1 MFGSHNVWG
10 KGNQEKN
17 GIKIILK
24 YIRQIGWFAF
34 FFYYTNFLTFF
45 FINYNIW
52 KHVINIFLLL

>member
-34 FFYYTNFLTFF
+34 FF
-45 FINYNIW
+45 FIIL
-52 KHVINIFLLL
+52 IF